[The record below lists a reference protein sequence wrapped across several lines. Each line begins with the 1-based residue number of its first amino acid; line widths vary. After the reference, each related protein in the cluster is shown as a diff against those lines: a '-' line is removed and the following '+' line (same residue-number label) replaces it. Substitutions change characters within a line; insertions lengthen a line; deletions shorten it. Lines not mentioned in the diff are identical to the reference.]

1 MESPDEHCE
10 QAYVHGYKGFLVIVG
25 SLLVQESLSVGGVV
39 GVSEWTG
46 MESER
51 SGRKGVS

>member
-25 SLLVQESLSVGGVV
+25 SLLVQESLREGGGVV

-51 SGRKGVS
+51 SGR